1 MVIEVTGNVF
11 GEVMTRTS
19 NLRKR
24 ELKLVGGKLTTEGQ
38 RHSFH
43 PVKTKYVGK

>member
-1 MVIEVTGNVF
+1 MVIEVFGNVF
-11 GEVMTRTS
+11 GEFKARTS

-24 ELKLVGGKLTTEGQ
+24 ELILGGKLTTPG
-38 RHSFH
+38 HWFH